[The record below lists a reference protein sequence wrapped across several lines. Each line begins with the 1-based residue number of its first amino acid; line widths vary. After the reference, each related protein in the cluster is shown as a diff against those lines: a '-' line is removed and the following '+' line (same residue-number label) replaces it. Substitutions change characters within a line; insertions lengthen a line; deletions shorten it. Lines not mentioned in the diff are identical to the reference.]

1 VSGVENKKKKS
12 LALAH
17 KLTRLIGPWALVS
30 YISSASVGFR
40 RIFFFFFLCVYLVKE

>member
-40 RIFFFFFLCVYLVKE
+40 RIFFFFLCVYLVKE